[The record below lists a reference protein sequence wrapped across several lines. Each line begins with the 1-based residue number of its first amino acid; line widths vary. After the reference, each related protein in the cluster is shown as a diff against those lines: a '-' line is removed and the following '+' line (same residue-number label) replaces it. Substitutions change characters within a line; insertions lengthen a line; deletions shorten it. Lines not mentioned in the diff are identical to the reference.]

1 MQLPSHEPIVAPTAA
16 IATRH
21 SRTFLNKHGLFPVT
35 APNKSPAALKAAC
48 WCDAGMTI
56 TFHIWKANERVATV
70 EYAPP
75 LTAGDAR
82 RGLQDE
88 DSSWIGVLQ
97 AEGTSVRLP
106 PQHVLAD
113 GATYELILQRQRITV
128 AIVAWTACQ
137 QQIS

>member
-1 MQLPSHEPIVAPTAA
+1 
-16 IATRH
+16 
-21 SRTFLNKHGLFPVT
+21 
-35 APNKSPAALKAAC
+35 
-48 WCDAGMTI
+48 MTI

-113 GATYELILQRQRITV
+113 GATYELILQRQPGRQDYNCHCCMDSLP
-128 AIVAWTACQ
+128 AANQLGAAPGLAR
-137 QQIS
+137 